1 MLNYC
6 SKHTSLCYQKE
17 LNLTQLTKY
26 IPMKNDFNAFSF
38 ITADDHSMITKSLSF
53 ILQDLYS
60 NAEIFQINNI
70 AGIIRILNT
79 TKVDLLLLDISFPD
93 GDTLSII
100 PTLKKIQPDLKI
112 LIFSGHEEDIYALR
126 YINAGANGY
135 LSKLSKEEEI
145 KGAITE
151 ILNSGKY
158 FSRNLQDKIMDNYIF
173 NRPSN
178 LLEQLSNRE
187 LEIARLLTEG
197 YGNTEICNELNLQK
211 STVST
216 YKTRVFEK
224 LEIQNIP
231 DLIRL
236 FDLYSHG

>member
-1 MLNYC
+1 
-6 SKHTSLCYQKE
+6 
-17 LNLTQLTKY
+17 
-26 IPMKNDFNAFSF
+26 MKNEFNKFCF

-53 ILQDLYS
+53 ILKDLYS

-70 AGIIRILNT
+70 AGIIKTLNT
-79 TKVDLLLLDISFPD
+79 SEIHLLLLDISFPD
-93 GDTLSII
+93 GDTLKII
-100 PTLKKIQPDLKI
+100 PTLKKIQPELKI
-112 LIFSGHEEDIYALR
+112 LIFSGHEEDIYAMR

-135 LSKLSKEEEI
+135 LSKLSNEDEI
-145 KGAITE
+145 KNAITE
-151 ILNSGKY
+151 ILNTGKY
-158 FSRNLQDKIMDNYIF
+158 FSRNLQEKIMDNYIF
-173 NRPSN
+173 NKPPN

-216 YKTRVFEK
+216 YKTRIFEK
-224 LEIQNIP
+224 LEINSVP

-236 FDLYSHG
+236 FDLYNHGIK

>member
-1 MLNYC
+1 
-6 SKHTSLCYQKE
+6 
-17 LNLTQLTKY
+17 
-26 IPMKNDFNAFSF
+26 MKNEFNKFCF

-53 ILQDLYS
+53 ILKDLYS

-70 AGIIRILNT
+70 AGIIKTLN
-79 TKVDLLLLDISFPD
+79 KSEIHLLLLDISFPD
-93 GDTLSII
+93 GDTLKII
-100 PTLKKIQPDLKI
+100 PTLKKIQPELKI
-112 LIFSGHEEDIYALR
+112 LIFSGHEEDIYAMR

-135 LSKLSKEEEI
+135 LSKLSNEDEI
-145 KGAITE
+145 KNAITE
-151 ILNSGKY
+151 ILNTGKY
-158 FSRNLQDKIMDNYIF
+158 FSRNLQEKIMDNYIF
-173 NRPSN
+173 NKPTN

-216 YKTRVFEK
+216 YKTRIFEK
-224 LEIQNIP
+224 LEINSVP

-236 FDLYSHG
+236 FDLYNHGIK

>member
-1 MLNYC
+1 MN
-6 SKHTSLCYQKE
+6 E
-17 LNLTQLTKY
+17 
-26 IPMKNDFNAFSF
+26 FNKFRF

-53 ILQDLYS
+53 ILKDMYS
-60 NAEIFQINNI
+60 TAEIFQINNI
-70 AGIIRILNT
+70 AGIIKILNT
-79 TKVDLLLLDISFPD
+79 TEIHLLLLDISFPD
-93 GDTLSII
+93 GDTLKII
-100 PTLKKIQPDLKI
+100 PTLKKIQPELKI
-112 LIFSGHEEDIYALR
+112 LIFSGHEEDIYAMR

-135 LSKLSKEEEI
+135 LSKLSNEDEI
-145 KGAITE
+145 KNAISE
-151 ILNSGKY
+151 VLNTGKY

-173 NRPSN
+173 NKPSN

-216 YKTRVFEK
+216 YKTRIFEK
-224 LEIQNIP
+224 LEINSVP

-236 FDLYSHG
+236 FDLYNHGIK

>member
-1 MLNYC
+1 MN
-6 SKHTSLCYQKE
+6 E
-17 LNLTQLTKY
+17 
-26 IPMKNDFNAFSF
+26 FNKFRF

-53 ILQDLYS
+53 ILKDMHS
-60 NAEIFQINNI
+60 TAEIFQVNNI
-70 AGIIRILNT
+70 AGIIKILNT
-79 TKVDLLLLDISFPD
+79 TEIHLLLLDISFPD
-93 GDTLSII
+93 GDTLKII
-100 PTLKKIQPDLKI
+100 PTLKKIQPELKI
-112 LIFSGHEEDIYALR
+112 LIFSGHEEDIYAMR

-135 LSKLSKEEEI
+135 LSKLSDEDEI
-145 KGAITE
+145 KNAISE
-151 ILNSGKY
+151 VLNTGKY

-173 NRPSN
+173 NKPSN

-216 YKTRVFEK
+216 YKTRIFEK
-224 LEIQNIP
+224 LEINSVP

-236 FDLYSHG
+236 FDLYNHGIK

>member
-1 MLNYC
+1 MN
-6 SKHTSLCYQKE
+6 E
-17 LNLTQLTKY
+17 
-26 IPMKNDFNAFSF
+26 FNKFRF

-53 ILQDLYS
+53 ILKDMYS
-60 NAEIFQINNI
+60 TAEIFQINNI
-70 AGIIRILNT
+70 AGIIKILNT
-79 TKVDLLLLDISFPD
+79 TEIHLLLLDISFPD
-93 GDTLSII
+93 GDTLKII
-100 PTLKKIQPDLKI
+100 PTLKKIQPELKI
-112 LIFSGHEEDIYALR
+112 LIFSGHEEDIYAMR

-135 LSKLSKEEEI
+135 LSKLSTEDEI
-145 KGAITE
+145 KNAISE
-151 ILNSGKY
+151 VLNTGKY

-173 NRPSN
+173 NKPSN

-216 YKTRVFEK
+216 YKTRIFEK
-224 LEIQNIP
+224 LEINSVP

-236 FDLYSHG
+236 FDLYNHGIK

>member
-1 MLNYC
+1 MN
-6 SKHTSLCYQKE
+6 E
-17 LNLTQLTKY
+17 
-26 IPMKNDFNAFSF
+26 FNKFRF

-53 ILQDLYS
+53 ILKDMYS
-60 NAEIFQINNI
+60 TAEIFQINNI
-70 AGIIRILNT
+70 AGIIKILNT
-79 TKVDLLLLDISFPD
+79 TEIHLLLLDISFPD
-93 GDTLSII
+93 GDTLKII
-100 PTLKKIQPDLKI
+100 PTLKKIQPELKI
-112 LIFSGHEEDIYALR
+112 LIFSGHEEDIYAMR

-135 LSKLSKEEEI
+135 LSKLSTEVEI
-145 KGAITE
+145 KNAISE
-151 ILNSGKY
+151 VLNTGKY

-173 NRPSN
+173 NKPSN

-216 YKTRVFEK
+216 YKTRIFEK
-224 LEIQNIP
+224 LEINSVP

-236 FDLYSHG
+236 FDLYNHGIK